1 MDVSRLTGAGQT
13 GWKQQ
18 LPFLKELGYSQ
29 QYFRTLCFKE
39 RMSTVKTNDPK
50 YEYYKNGL
58 RKWSNFPL
66 ISRISLIISVLGLIM
81 SLLAFF
87 LTA

>member
-1 MDVSRLTGAGQT
+1 MKD
-13 GWKQQ
+13 
-18 LPFLKELGYSQ
+18 
-29 QYFRTLCFKE
+29 
-39 RMSTVKTNDPK
+39 NDQK
-50 YEYYKNGL
+50 YEYYRNGL

-66 ISRISLIISVLGLIM
+66 ISRISLIISILGLIM

>member
-1 MDVSRLTGAGQT
+1 M
-13 GWKQQ
+13 
-18 LPFLKELGYSQ
+18 
-29 QYFRTLCFKE
+29 
-39 RMSTVKTNDPK
+39 KTNDPK